1 MNGYA
6 FLNDAARLIGLDTAD
21 EKLKTIGLTL
31 LNSALADMELT
42 TIHSLSAT
50 VKAKGVK
57 QAEAV
62 KFCLA
67 ALVANALGDTAQAEN
82 MSRIYTA
89 KKGELKSVIGRV
101 SESLFWGEN

>member
-6 FLNDAARLIGLDTAD
+6 LLNEAARLIGLDTAD

-31 LNSALADMELT
+31 LNSALADIELT
-42 TIHSLSAT
+42 PIHSLSAR
-50 VKAKGVK
+50 VKVKGVK
-57 QAEAV
+57 QVEAV

-67 ALVANALGDTAQAEN
+67 ALVSNAIGDTAQAEN
-82 MSRIYTA
+82 MSRIYTS

-101 SESLFWGEN
+101 SERLFLGED